1 MSNGPE
7 DKSIKKSLFGWAT
20 GALNKVQKALEDAA
34 PAESAPAPETPQ
46 APSAPRPGSG
56 TLGAAPRVA
65 PRASQTGDLPA
76 LPGNRKSGAL
86 QLPDYRPAQRGA
98 NTGEL
103 QKPGSGRLAGDG
115 LSLGNSAPPAPKPA
129 ATTGPLPTERS
140 PEEEAAESK
149 RRLALILAYMKNPE
163 GDPSF
168 KDKPLMYKILT
179 EERSYQQAQ
188 ILAMTRD
195 LEQMPPPAHTMGLSE
210 EAAAADPVYA
220 GLEERRAALQK
231 QINTAQT
238 RQTQMFMLM
247 KKLTGKTGKTGGTG
261 FLASTEPPTP

>member
-20 GALNKVQKALEDAA
+20 GALNKVQKALEEAA
-34 PAESAPAPETPQ
+34 PAEPAPETPQ
-46 APSAPRPGSG
+46 APPAPRPGSG
-56 TLGAAPRVA
+56 TLGGAPRVA
-65 PRASQTGDLPA
+65 PRAAATGDLPA
-76 LPGNRKSGAL
+76 LPGNRKSDAL
-86 QLPDYRPAQRGA
+86 QLPEHRPAQRGP
-98 NTGEL
+98 NTSEL
-103 QKPGSGRLAGDG
+103 NKPGSGRLAGDG
-115 LSLGNSAPPAPKPA
+115 LSLGNSAPSAPKPA
-129 ATTGPLPTERS
+129 VTTGPLPTERS
-140 PEEEAAESK
+140 PEEEATESK
-149 RRLALILAYMKNPE
+149 KRLALILAYMKNPE

-188 ILAMTRD
+188 ILGMTRD

-220 GLEERRAALQK
+220 GLEDRRAALQK

-261 FLASTEPPTP
+261 FLAGSDGPPA